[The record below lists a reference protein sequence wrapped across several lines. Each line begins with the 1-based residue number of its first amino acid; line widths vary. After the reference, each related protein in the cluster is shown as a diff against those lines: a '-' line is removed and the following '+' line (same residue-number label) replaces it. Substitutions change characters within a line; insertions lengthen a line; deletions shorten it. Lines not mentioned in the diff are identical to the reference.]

1 MGASSSVD
9 QRKERF
15 KEIEQIYKDYKDEPD
30 EVLLSKA
37 LQTVVAG
44 EGDRGDTGTVVETE
58 EEIEAKKRRSEL
70 FLYACGAYRK
80 ETSSAQA
87 NLTEATNLWF
97 KGVDPSFKDSDQWT
111 ALHHAAGEGH
121 TKIVEFLVQECKV
134 NLEEVDEYN
143 CSALWVAACND
154 RRDAVKVLLVAGA
167 DTEIQGKP
175 EDEPSQKPAL
185 AARRNRHPGLGDLID
200 AEAELRAADPTRR
213 QRQLQLQYTMKEFN
227 ESMRMKG
234 GNQGGVI

>member
-1 MGASSSVD
+1 MGASASASSFAEIQKIYEARKDKLSDEDLMREILACVAAREEVD
-9 QRKERF
+9 
-15 KEIEQIYKDYKDEPD
+15 DDP
-30 EVLLSKA
+30 
-37 LQTVVAG
+37 
-44 EGDRGDTGTVVETE
+44 
-58 EEIEAKKRRSEL
+58 EAQKQRSEL

-80 ETSSAQA
+80 ETQTAQA

-97 KGVDPSFKDSDQWT
+97 QGVDTRFKDSDKWT

-121 TKIVEFLVQECKV
+121 TKIVEFLIQECKA
-134 NLEEVDEYN
+134 NLEEVDEFN

-154 RRDAVKVLLVAGA
+154 RRDAVKVLLIAGA

-200 AEAELRAADPTRR
+200 AEAELRAADPMRK
-213 QRQLQLQYTMKEFN
+213 QRQLSQEMTLQEFN
-227 ESMRMKG
+227 ESMRSSLKG
-234 GNQGGVI
+234 GNQGAAV